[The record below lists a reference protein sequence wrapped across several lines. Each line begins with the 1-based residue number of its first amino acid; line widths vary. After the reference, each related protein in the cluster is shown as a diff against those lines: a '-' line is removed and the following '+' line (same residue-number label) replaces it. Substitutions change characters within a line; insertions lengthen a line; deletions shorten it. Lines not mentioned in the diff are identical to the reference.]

1 MLMTIEELREI
12 VQRTT
17 IVQEKLAQ
25 AQLRTDQQILELR
38 EGQQETARQLKETD
52 RQLSKQIKEL
62 SKQIG
67 GLGNKFGSFT
77 EGMALPSMEKLLRQR
92 FGMETIA
99 TRVKFLQNPENQL
112 EIDVLAYANGSKKEV
127 YVVEIKSHL
136 AERGLKQVLDTLT
149 RFHTA
154 FPEHADKGLYG
165 IVATVDASKEMQQ
178 RVLEEGLYLAFIH
191 DEHFKLNIPKGFV
204 PRRFEPIIQS

>member
-1 MLMTIEELREI
+1 MLLTIEELREI

-99 TRVKFLQNPENQL
+99 TRVKSL
-112 EIDVLAYANGSKKEV
+112 
-127 YVVEIKSHL
+127 
-136 AERGLKQVLDTLT
+136 
-149 RFHTA
+149 
-154 FPEHADKGLYG
+154 
-165 IVATVDASKEMQQ
+165 
-178 RVLEEGLYLAFIH
+178 
-191 DEHFKLNIPKGFV
+191 
-204 PRRFEPIIQS
+204 

>member
-1 MLMTIEELREI
+1 
-12 VQRTT
+12 
-17 IVQEKLAQ
+17 
-25 AQLRTDQQILELR
+25 
-38 EGQQETARQLKETD
+38 
-52 RQLSKQIKEL
+52 
-62 SKQIG
+62 
-67 GLGNKFGSFT
+67 
-77 EGMALPSMEKLLRQR
+77 
-92 FGMETIA
+92 
-99 TRVKFLQNPENQL
+99 
-112 EIDVLAYANGSKKEV
+112 LAYANGSKKEV